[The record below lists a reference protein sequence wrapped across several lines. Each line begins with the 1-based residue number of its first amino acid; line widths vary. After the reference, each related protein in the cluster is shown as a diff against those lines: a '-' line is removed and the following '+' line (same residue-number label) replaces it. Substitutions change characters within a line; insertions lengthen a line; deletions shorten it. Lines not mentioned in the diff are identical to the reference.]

1 MPNKQYPLKIFLS
14 LLLFV
19 FVVEL
24 SIMLLFKFSED
35 SSEIS
40 WRESLVDAV
49 MLTSFCAP
57 FFWYFAIKP
66 LQRTLEALSLEGFK
80 LHKILEMAGEGIV
93 SIDATGKIQSFNRA
107 AQNIFGY
114 SEAEVINQNVTV
126 LIPHPHRDSHDEY
139 LTRYLQTGQ
148 ANVLGKTM
156 EFQGLRKEGT
166 IFPME
171 LTLTEVKLGDT
182 HMFTAVLRDV
192 SEQKL
197 AQQRIEH
204 LAHYDTL
211 TNLPNRSLFLDR
223 LQQSIIVA
231 KRNKQGIALLFL
243 DLDGFKQVNDTF
255 GHHFGDLLLIKVAER
270 LNLSVRESDTLAR
283 LGGDEFT
290 FILNDAHGRQDV
302 AVVADK
308 VIESINVPF
317 DLKGHAVHI
326 GISIGI
332 ARYPKDAD
340 TAAMLIVVADRAMY
354 AAKHAGKN
362 TYRFGIP
369 VGEETKSFPVLDAN
383 K

>member
-1 MPNKQYPLKIFLS
+1 MPNKQYPSKIFLS